1 MWKDPALLL
10 DYKNFWSK
18 DTLFQPYVVPAASPQ
33 SIRNHEICLASSAIR
48 IERERSPDRA
58 REILDSLHDVL
69 NDMRVQKV
77 NIEEVTLFFI
87 LV

>member
-1 MWKDPALLL
+1 
-10 DYKNFWSK
+10 
-18 DTLFQPYVVPAASPQ
+18 VVPAAAPQ
-33 SIRNHEICLASSAIR
+33 TIRNHELCLASCALR

-77 NIEEVTLFFI
+77 HIDKCTLFFI